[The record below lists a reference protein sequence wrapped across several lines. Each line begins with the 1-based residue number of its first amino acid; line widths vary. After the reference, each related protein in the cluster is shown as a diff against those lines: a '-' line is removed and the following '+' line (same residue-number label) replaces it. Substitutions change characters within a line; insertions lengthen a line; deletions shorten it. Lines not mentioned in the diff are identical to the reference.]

1 MCSAQEVPVFCDGI
15 SDLSGVILLFQALV
29 YLSPED
35 LLKGDMEE
43 SLGKVRMVLGI
54 LNTFKEAFEERREK
68 LHTYYEP
75 GQEVR
80 EWDFSSTMVFV
91 RLDTFLKRLEMV
103 EVRLWS

>member
-1 MCSAQEVPVFCDGI
+1 
-15 SDLSGVILLFQALV
+15 LLFQALV

-35 LLKGDMEE
+35 LLKGEMEE
-43 SLGKVRMVLGI
+43 SLGKVQMVLGI
-54 LNTFKEAFEERREK
+54 LNAFKGAFEERREK

-80 EWDFSSTMVFV
+80 EWGFHATMVFA
-91 RLDTFLKRLEMV
+91 RLDSFLKRLEMV